1 MLTQLLELL
10 GINASSTDIPS
21 SGTLHIEDG
30 NGLLYKMHKL
40 PKTYRETSLRV
51 LDYLKDKC
59 DVIFSLDSYR
69 PNSIKA
75 QERIRR
81 CSSEKIILKSSTQQ
95 RQVDFKEF
103 LLNYENKRQFFQ
115 IMKTFMDNGQCQAQ
129 LTT

>member
-1 MLTQLLELL
+1 M
-10 GINASSTDIPS
+10 
-21 SGTLHIEDG
+21 
-30 NGLLYKMHKL
+30 YKMHEL
-40 PKTYRETSLRV
+40 PRTYRETPSLRV
-51 LDYLKDKC
+51 LDYLKDKH

-81 CSSEKIILKSSTQQ
+81 GSSEKIILKSSTQQ

-115 IMKTFMDNGQCQAQ
+115 IMKTFTDNARRS
-129 LTT
+129 